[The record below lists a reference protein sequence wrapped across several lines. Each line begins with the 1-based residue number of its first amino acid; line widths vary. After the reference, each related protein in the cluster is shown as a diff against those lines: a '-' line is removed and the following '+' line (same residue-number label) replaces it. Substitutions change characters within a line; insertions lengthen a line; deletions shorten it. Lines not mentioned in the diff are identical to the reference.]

1 MKLIEKLAHICA
13 RTRIPVKKN
22 DAVAKMKL
30 LQKYKGLV
38 FTDIDDDVTYTIST
52 EKMHWQR
59 GRNGGW
65 NVLAEPPAYDD
76 TNDAL
81 LEPYQINADCLISLI
96 QQTEQPPLLNIQIVE
111 KDLDED
117 EAGGSNENV

>member
-1 MKLIEKLAHICA
+1 MD
-13 RTRIPVKKN
+13 
-22 DAVAKMKL
+22 DAITKMRP

-38 FTDIDDDVTYTIST
+38 FTDIDDDVTYTIPT
-52 EKMHWQR
+52 KKRMHCQR
-59 GRNGGW
+59 GKNGGW
-65 NVLAEPPAYDD
+65 NVLAEPPAYDG
-76 TNDAL
+76 TNDAP
-81 LEPYQINADCLISLI
+81 LEPYQINADCLIFLI